1 MNSNKSC
8 RNAFNW
14 PTWSPSKLGLSHNL
28 ARIGASAGLHLSMSA
43 GWLGPSFATTSST
56 VLSFRILHKSSM
68 SCAAKGKFGGH
79 IPVSLPISFKVF
91 AKIFGTAPLAIQPP
105 QPVPAL
111 VVPRMSSN
119 VIAPPLIAS
128 LMVRFVTSLHVQ
140 TKSSSATLVP
150 SPPSSTGTVSAT
162 CSIFRGP
169 RFGFFD
175 SAASFPHWEMSP
187 RRMPPSSLVPSGVK
201 TSFLYVPFAS
211 SCWTMFLTSLGSSEV
226 YSFSNQKL
234 AAPPNEAM
242 GTPMSFSLV
251 VRSLPR

>member
-1 MNSNKSC
+1 MSV
-8 RNAFNW
+8 
-14 PTWSPSKLGLSHNL
+14 GLAGPNL
-28 ARIGASAGLHLSMSA
+28 
-43 GWLGPSFATTSST
+43 ATTSST
-56 VLSFRILHKSSM
+56 VLSFLILHKSSM
-68 SCAAKGKFGGH
+68 SCAGNGKFGGH
-79 IPVSLPISFKVF
+79 RPVCFPMSFKVF
-91 AKIFGTAPLAIQPP
+91 AKIFGTGPPATQPP
-105 QPVPAL
+105 QPVPAFVAL
-111 VVPRMSSN
+111 RMSSK
-119 VIAPPLIAS
+119 VTAPALMAS
-128 LMVRFVTSLHVQ
+128 LIIPFVTSLHVQ